1 MTGARVARQI
11 AVSSLLLAAF
21 LLLGAEELRAKDSLT
36 LCIHPYLPATELTRR
51 FTPLAEYL
59 SRKVGLPVSVR
70 VQKSYQSHID
80 RAGKDEADIA
90 YVGPVSYVK
99 IVETYGEKPI
109 LARMV
114 FRGEPAFFG
123 MIIVREDSLLRSIED
138 LAGRSFA
145 FGDINST
152 MSHLV
157 PRYMLKE
164 GGVPVDRLAKYEFLG
179 SHHNVAL
186 AVLGGY
192 FDAGGVKEEVYYE
205 YRERG
210 LRMLAKSPPI
220 AEHLFIAR
228 SSLPSKILEP
238 LREAML
244 TLHEDA
250 QGADILTSLKSGVT
264 ALAKADDGDYD
275 SLRKILAMPDREVPA
290 GPR

>member
-1 MTGARVARQI
+1 MTGERAATRRVI
-11 AVSSLLLAAF
+11 SLLLLAAF
-21 LLLGAEELRAKDSLT
+21 LLLGAGKVRAEDSLT
-36 LCIHPYLPATELTRR
+36 LWIHPYLPATELTRR
-51 FTPLAEYL
+51 FSPLAEYL
-59 SRKVGLPVSVR
+59 SRKIGLPVAVR

-80 RAGKDEADIA
+80 RTGKDEADIA

-99 IVETYGEKPI
+99 IVETYGKKPL
-109 LARMV
+109 LARLAV
-114 FRGEPAFFG
+114 GGEPVFFG
-123 MIIVREDSLLRSIED
+123 MVVVREDSSIHSLED

-145 FGDINST
+145 FGDTNST

-157 PRYMLKE
+157 PRYLLEE
-164 GGVPVDRLAKYEFLG
+164 GGVPVSRLAKHEFLG

-220 AEHLFIAR
+220 AEHVFMTR
-228 SSLPSKILEP
+228 SSLSAAIQES
-238 LREAML
+238 LRKAML

-250 QGADILTSLKSGVT
+250 QGADILTSLKSDVT
-264 ALAKADDGDYD
+264 ALVKVDDGDYD
-275 SLRKILAMPDREVPA
+275 SLRKILAMPDR
-290 GPR
+290 

>member
-1 MTGARVARQI
+1 MTGVGVATRI
-11 AVSSLLLAAF
+11 AISSLLLAAL
-21 LLLGAEELRAKDSLT
+21 LLLGAGTTRAEDSLT
-36 LCIHPYLPATELTRR
+36 LWIHPYLPATELTRR
-51 FTPLAEYL
+51 FSPLAEYL
-59 SRKVGLPVSVR
+59 SRKVGLPVSIR

-80 RAGKDEADIA
+80 RAGRDEIDIA
-90 YVGPVSYVK
+90 YVGPVPYVK
-99 IVETYGEKPI
+99 IVETYGEKPL
-109 LARMV
+109 LARLV
-114 FRGEPAFFG
+114 VRGKPAFFG
-123 MIIVREDSLLRSIED
+123 MIIVREDSPLRSIED
-138 LAGRSFA
+138 LAGKSFA

-164 GGVPVDRLAKYEFLG
+164 SGVPVGRLAKHEFLG

-210 LRMLAKSPPI
+210 LRMLAQSPPV

-228 SSLPSKILEP
+228 SSLPAEILEP

-250 QGADILTSLKSGVT
+250 RGADILTSIKSGVT
-264 ALAKADDGDYD
+264 ALAKVDDGDYD
-275 SLRKILAMPDREVPA
+275 SLRKILATPDRQVPA

>member
-1 MTGARVARQI
+1 MTGERAATRIVI
-11 AVSSLLLAAF
+11 SFLLLAAF
-21 LLLGAEELRAKDSLT
+21 LLLVAGKTRAEDSLT
-36 LCIHPYLPATELTRR
+36 LWIHPYLPATELTRR
-51 FTPLAEYL
+51 FSPLAEYL
-59 SRKVGLPVSVR
+59 SREIGLPVAVR

-80 RAGKDEADIA
+80 RTGKDEADIA

-99 IVETYGEKPI
+99 IVETYGKKPL
-109 LARMV
+109 LARLAV
-114 FRGEPAFFG
+114 GGEPVFFG
-123 MIIVREDSLLRSIED
+123 MIIVREDSSIRSLED

-145 FGDINST
+145 FGDTNST

-157 PRYMLKE
+157 PRYLLEE
-164 GGVPVDRLAKYEFLG
+164 GGVPVGRLAKHEFLG

-220 AEHLFIAR
+220 AEHVFMTR
-228 SSLPSKILEP
+228 SSLSAEIQES
-238 LREAML
+238 LRKAML

-250 QGADILTSLKSGVT
+250 QGADILTSLKSDVT
-264 ALAKADDGDYD
+264 ALVKVDDGDYD
-275 SLRKILAMPDREVPA
+275 SLRKILAMPDR
-290 GPR
+290 